1 MSAGKSTEKL
11 MDRYIP
17 CRLGENLQAKFD
29 AVSKKQE
36 EENLIE
42 TRHIQENLP
51 NLEYEDIEAISSSND
66 NIGINN
72 NDKFEGIYNN
82 LLQQQ
87 IFVDSENDIEGGAQ
101 PMNLS
106 TKATEN
112 DIEGGAQPMNLS
124 HKGQKHKPKTFKLK
138 ENKNDN
144 ANKGSSQESME
155 REILDSKIFRFKKQ
169 QRTKLCVEESKE
181 LDPLN

>member
-106 TKATEN
+106 
-112 DIEGGAQPMNLS
+112 